1 MLSTIGNALGNVLG
15 KTQTAFGAV
24 ANATSASNGNSTTVG
39 GIFDKALS
47 TVFPASG
54 NTVGNAANVMGGA
67 LSRMTDGAI
76 SPGQAAGALNQI
88 MQAKADVGNTSIMS
102 SALNVAAN
110 GIASATGLVGDVVK
124 SVFNAGGGT
133 PQQNST
139 KDFGTLINRMT
150 TSNSAKPTPLEG
162 FVTMVTKQDAKGS
175 TVA

>member
-1 MLSTIGNALGNVLG
+1 MLSTIGNAIGNVLG

-47 TVFPASG
+47 AVFPASG

-76 SPGQAAGALNQI
+76 SRGQAAGALNQI

-110 GIASATGLVGDVVK
+110 GIASATGLVGDVAK
-124 SVFNAGGGT
+124 SVIDAGGAIVG
-133 PQQNST
+133 QST